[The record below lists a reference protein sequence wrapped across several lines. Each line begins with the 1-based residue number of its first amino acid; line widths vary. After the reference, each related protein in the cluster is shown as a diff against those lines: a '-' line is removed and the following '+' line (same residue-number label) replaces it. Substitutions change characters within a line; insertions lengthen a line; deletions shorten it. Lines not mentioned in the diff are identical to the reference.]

1 MSDYTDIYKNLLI
14 KQYWDKT
21 NAVAEVELRAGA
33 YERVYQI
40 LRDFETAFDLD
51 TATGDRLDKIGKIV
65 GISREDLEPYFDLF
79 FGFSDN
85 PNSLPMG
92 FKFSTYFTS
101 EEVENTTWDSGFMG
115 PQLSLSDGDLSVSHD
130 AVSDWESVLATNGK
144 SSGKWYWEAQ
154 RKGST
159 GIDYMLVGIA
169 NISMDLEQYIGQ
181 NINSYGYMDN
191 DRYYHNGSYVLGGGT
206 WSDVND
212 IIMMA
217 LDLDNGKLWFG
228 KNGVWDGDPVAGTG
242 EAFSGI
248 AAGTWYPAATL
259 YIDDSYLTGK
269 FSTSNLSYSAPSGFI
284 PIVTTVEV
292 EHDTPEY
299 TAGKFFDKFYT
310 GTIPGVL
317 TDDEYRFYI
326 KAKIAVNSASGYM
339 VSDNYISI
347 QSVIQYLF
355 DGYAIVFDDMVMSLT
370 LEVEDSV
377 PRGRVFLARDLNLLP
392 RPQGVEYNAIALA
405 SYDYFGWDDDPNADG
420 WGTWSD
426 ASIGGIFAT
435 YL

>member
-14 KQYWDKT
+14 KQYWDKA

-79 FGFSDN
+79 FGFDDN
-85 PNSLPMG
+85 ELSLPMG
-92 FKFSTYFTS
+92 FKFATYLIS
-101 EEVENTTWDSGFMG
+101 IIPTTYNPLDQYGMAFSNGDLTLQDSGASEWHWAKT
-115 PQLSLSDGDLSVSHD
+115 PI
-130 AVSDWESVLATNGK
+130 NI
-144 SSGKWYWEAQ
+144 SSGKWYCEIYINY
-154 RKGST
+154 KHPSGHICL
-159 GIDYMLVGIA
+159 GIGDSDDSSFPGHDDGYGLH
-169 NISMDLEQYIGQ
+169 
-181 NINSYGYMDN
+181 SYLK
-191 DRYYHNGSYVLGGGT
+191 YYHNNTYSGPPGSYFTTGDTIG
-206 WSDVND
+206 
-212 IIMMA
+212 IA
-217 LDLDNGKLWFG
+217 LDLDNGKIWWS
-228 KNGVWDGDPVAGTG
+228 KNGVWLDGGNPEAGLSPAYSSINTIPWYIFTAHYNGSNRTTTNFGATAFTYAPPTG
-242 EAFSGI
+242 FRSGVY
-248 AAGTWYPAATL
+248 TEVHSATP
-259 YIDDSYLTGK
+259 D
-269 FSTSNLSYSAPSGFI
+269 
-284 PIVTTVEV
+284 
-292 EHDTPEY
+292 Y

-310 GTIPGVL
+310 NTIPGVL

-326 KAKIAVNSASGYM
+326 KAKIAINSAAGYM

-347 QSVIQYLF
+347 QDVIQYLF

-370 LEVEDSV
+370 LEVEDSI

-392 RPQGVEYNAIALA
+392 RPQGVEYNTIALA
-405 SYDYFGWDDDPNADG
+405 SYDYFGWDDDPNAGG

-426 ASIGGIFAT
+426 ASIGGVFAT